1 MATQNVLFTKDNGI
15 GTILFNCPQR
25 KNAFDMEM
33 VDAIADKL
41 VEWRYDQEVKVIVIT
56 GAGDAFCSGYYF
68 APTRDLTTV
77 EETAYDQKM
86 HLWGRIHRVPFALE
100 DIDKPVIAAMNGVAV
115 GAGLDIALM
124 CDIRFAAEKARFA
137 EGYIK
142 VGLLPGDGGAYF
154 LPRLVGV
161 SKALEMLWTGDFVYA
176 PEALQIGLVNKVF
189 PDDKLMEETYKF
201 ARRLAD
207 GPTKVIQM
215 MKRAVQQSAKVDL
228 KTAMDLISSHMGIIR
243 STDDSKNAMR
253 ASMNR
258 GKSEKK

>member
-1 MATQNVLFTKDNGI
+1 MATENILFTKDNGI
-15 GTILFNCPQR
+15 ATITLNCPQR

-33 VDAIADKL
+33 VDAMADIL
-41 VEWRYDQEVKVIVIT
+41 VKWRFDPEVKVIVLT

-68 APTRDLTTV
+68 APSRDLTAT

-86 HLWGRIHRVPFALE
+86 HLWGRIHRIPFALE
-100 DIDKPVIAAMNGVAV
+100 DIDKPVIAALNGVAV
-115 GAGLDIALM
+115 GAGLDMALM
-124 CDIRFAAEKARFA
+124 CDIRFAAQSARFA
-137 EGYIK
+137 EGYIR
-142 VGLLPGDGGAYF
+142 VGFLPGDGGGYF

-161 SKALEMLWTGDFVYA
+161 SKALEMLWTGDFVTA
-176 PEALQIGLVNKVF
+176 PEALQIGLINRVY
-189 PDDKLMEETYKF
+189 PDDQLKEETYKF

-215 MKRAVQQSAKVDL
+215 MKRSVQQSAKVDL

-253 ASMNR
+253 AAMSR
-258 GKSEKK
+258 AKK

>member
-1 MATQNVLFTKDNGI
+1 MATENILFTVDNGI
-15 GTILFNCPQR
+15 ATITLNCPQR
-25 KNAFDMEM
+25 KNAFDMDM
-33 VDAIADKL
+33 VDAWADKL
-41 VEWRYDQEVKVIVIT
+41 KEWRFDPEVKVIVLT

-68 APTRDLTTV
+68 APSRDLTTV

-86 HLWGRIHRVPFALE
+86 HLWGRIHRIPFAME

-115 GAGLDIALM
+115 GAGLDMALM
-124 CDIRFAAEKARFA
+124 CDLRFASESARFA

-142 VGLLPGDGGAYF
+142 VGFLPGDGGGYF
-154 LPRLVGV
+154 LPKLVGV

-176 PEALQIGLVNKVF
+176 QEALQIGLVNKVF

-207 GPTKVIQM
+207 GPTKVIQL
-215 MKRAVQQSAKVDL
+215 MKRSVQQSAKVDL
-228 KTAMDLISSHMGIIR
+228 KTAMDLMSSHMGIIR

-253 ASMNR
+253 AAMSR
-258 GKSEKK
+258 GKK

>member
-15 GTILFNCPQR
+15 GTILINCPQR

-56 GAGDAFCSGYYF
+56 GIGDAFCSGYYF